1 MSETKITEADITT
14 LDSHAPAPPISDKL
28 PITDDG
34 HASAPSEDAITTLDS
49 HAPAPP
55 ALDLTGK

>member
-1 MSETKITEADITT
+1 MSELKTTEADITT

-28 PITDDG
+28 ATTDDS
-34 HASAPSEDAITTLDS
+34 HAPAPSEDAITTLDS

-55 ALDLTGK
+55 ALDLNGK

>member
-1 MSETKITEADITT
+1 MSEIKTTEADITT
-14 LDSHAPAPPISDKL
+14 LDSHAPAPPLSDKL
-28 PITDDG
+28 ATADDS
-34 HASAPSEDAITTLDS
+34 HAPAPGEDTITTLDS